1 MIIRTNGIAERLAG
15 RALPPAAPK
24 TCEEFIGTALDT
36 SCLHAH
42 SLQLRDE
49 FSHPGPLMSNFQPVN
64 AKSYYDYL
72 PSYDNSCGD
81 IWLNMPTFGLLNSD
95 KVPGIVVSPACD
107 VSNFKTETIT
117 YLPIIP
123 VRSYFSTIGFIPI
136 IRREIA
142 ERLRSAGFQSNLHW
156 PEPGYLTPGRSEIDK
171 ELELIEE
178 CLKSASPTKA
188 QRDHLP
194 RAAAGLR
201 IAKACERKEEA
212 SLEDVAKL
220 YGSNWQSVKRQL
232 ISNAFRTDV
241 HFLPK
246 DIHREDESYL
256 RSHCLVLFRYPMT
269 MQAELLAAAQ
279 SHRADQ
285 WPAFVERH
293 VGDSLLARQISGKPP
308 LKCLSLKASFLADML
323 SRFTALYSRI
333 GSPDF
338 SKMQMDKYA
347 LELDHG

>member
-1 MIIRTNGIAERLAG
+1 
-15 RALPPAAPK
+15 
-24 TCEEFIGTALDT
+24 
-36 SCLHAH
+36 
-42 SLQLRDE
+42 
-49 FSHPGPLMSNFQPVN
+49 MSNFKPVN

-72 PSYDNSCGD
+72 PSYDNACGD
-81 IWLNMPTFGLLNSD
+81 IWLNMPTFGMLNSHT
-95 KVPGIVVSPACD
+95 VPGIVVSPACD

-117 YLPIIP
+117 YLPIIS
-123 VRSYFSTIGFIPI
+123 VRSYFSMIGFIPI
-136 IRREIA
+136 VRREIA
-142 ERLRSAGFQSNLHW
+142 ERLRAAGFQSNLYW
-156 PEPGYLTPGRSEIDK
+156 PEPGYLTPGLSEIDN
-171 ELELIEE
+171 ELDLIEE
-178 CLKSASPTKA
+178 TLKSDNPSRP

-201 IAKACERKEEA
+201 IAKACGRREEA

-220 YGSNWQSVKRQL
+220 YGSNWQGVKRQL

-246 DIHREDESYL
+246 DGHKSDESYL

-269 MQAELLAAAQ
+269 IPTELLAAAQ

-285 WPAFVERH
+285 WPEFIERH
-293 VGDSLLARQISGKPP
+293 AAVSILAREISGTPP

-338 SKMQMDKYA
+338 STMQIDKYA